1 VFRIGGYDTAVDR
14 QIRELRVLIAGHG
27 GTPVDVPDSFWEDL
41 SAAHRQAMERQ
52 VVVKATVPIAQ
63 SSALVELLEQQLAPL
78 SPVVWAHAGSGAAHA
93 ACDAPTDASVLAAL
107 RAAVRR
113 LGSNASLVIMRCP
126 TALKQQIDV
135 WGELGSSVGLMRAI
149 KAKLD
154 PRDTL
159 NPGRYVGGI

>member
-1 VFRIGGYDTAVDR
+1 
-14 QIRELRVLIAGHG
+14 
-27 GTPVDVPDSFWEDL
+27 
-41 SAAHRQAMERQ
+41 
-52 VVVKATVPIAQ
+52 
-63 SSALVELLEQQLAPL
+63 
-78 SPVVWAHAGSGAAHA
+78 
-93 ACDAPTDASVLAAL
+93 
-107 RAAVRR
+107 
-113 LGSNASLVIMRCP
+113 MRCP